1 MIESGAALASVHVW
15 NRAIWARLPRFERLS
30 GALLL
35 AGPAGVGKRAFADA
49 LAQALLCATPHAD
62 QSACGACAACR
73 LILADSHPDL
83 RVLDAS
89 PAEEADAAAD
99 EGGPRKEKTAS
110 PWIKIEAVRGLRDFL
125 AFTSHLAGR
134 KVVVIH
140 DADRLHANAANALL
154 KTLEEPPGGTHFI
167 LVSSRPNR
175 LPVTVRSRC
184 VRLAFA
190 IPDAEAALGWL
201 RSLGSAQPEG
211 PLAYVGGAPLL
222 AQDWASDERWSLRR
236 RLVDAVFAAPD
247 FDPVAVAD
255 GIDAEQLGELIHGL
269 QRWCYDLTLAAAT
282 GNVRYHPDCARI
294 LHSMASRTS
303 AVAVLAFQRELAKA
317 VRTLEHPLNPRLVA
331 ERHLIGYK
339 KAVKET

>member
-1 MIESGAALASVHVW
+1 MTVSGAALARVHVW
-15 NRAIWARLPRFERLS
+15 NRAIWARLPAFERLS
-30 GALLL
+30 AALLL
-35 AGPAGVGKRAFADA
+35 TGPAGVGKRAFADA
-49 LAQALLCATPHAD
+49 LAQALLCATPGPD
-62 QSACGACAACR
+62 RTACGACAACR
-73 LILADSHPDL
+73 LILAESHPDL

-89 PAEEADAAAD
+89 AEEPDATVEEA
-99 EGGPRKEKTAS
+99 GTRKEKAAS

-154 KTLEEPPGGTHFI
+154 KTLEEPPGRTHFI

-184 VRLAFA
+184 VRLTFA
-190 IPDAEAALGWL
+190 IPDAADALAW
-201 RSLGSAQPEG
+201 LGSTGRAQAEG
-211 PLAYVGGAPLL
+211 ALAYAGGAPLL
-222 AQDWASDERWSLRR
+222 AQDWASDERWSHRR
-236 RLVDAVFAAPD
+236 RLVDTVFAATD

-269 QRWCYDLTLAAAT
+269 QRWCYDLILAAAT
-282 GNVRYHPDCARI
+282 GQVRYHPDCARI
-294 LHSMASRTS
+294 LHSMAGRAS
-303 AVAVLAFQRELAKA
+303 ATAVLAFQRELAKA

-339 KAVKET
+339 TAVKET